1 MRERLEQ
8 QSFLAFLILVTVAFL
23 LLLRPFYAP
32 VFWAFAVALI
42 FFPMQRRLL
51 ARWPGRRN
59 LAAMI
64 TLLLSIVVVVIP
76 VLVVAASFIREGLAV
91 YDRVQQGEFD
101 PASYLQ
107 KLEVAFPSAHYW
119 LQRLGVDFSDL
130 GAQLMS
136 GLKAAG
142 QFLAKRAL
150 DVGQNTFQFFV
161 NLGLMLYLTF
171 FLLRD
176 GPALVNLLIRA
187 LPLGDDRERMIFS
200 KFAEVTRAT
209 VKGNLVIAVIQGA
222 LGGLI
227 FWILGMPAAVL
238 WAVVM
243 ALLSLIPALGASL
256 VWVPVALYMYAVGDV
271 TEALILV
278 LFGVFVIGLVD
289 NLLRPVLVG
298 RDTKLPDYLVLF
310 STLGGLTLFGITGF
324 ALGPLLAGLFVSF
337 WQIFIQEF
345 NVGAGENGN
354 PAVADG
360 SMEEQPVP
368 EAEVRI
374 PGGNKDD
381 NGDNEG

>member
-32 VFWAFAVALI
+32 VFWAFAVVLI
-42 FFPMQRRLL
+42 FCPMQRRLL

-107 KLEVAFPSAHYW
+107 KLEAAFPSAHYW

-176 GPALVNLLIRA
+176 GPALVTLLIRA

-256 VWVPVALYMYAVGDV
+256 VWVPVALYMYATGDV
-271 TEALILV
+271 TEAVVLV

-345 NVGAGENGN
+345 NVEPAGNL
-354 PAVADG
+354 AAADG
-360 SMEEQPVP
+360 STEEQSVP

>member
-1 MRERLEQ
+1 MTASRYHGGNQ
-8 QSFLAFLILVTVAFL
+8 
-23 LLLRPFYAP
+23 
-32 VFWAFAVALI
+32 
-42 FFPMQRRLL
+42 
-51 ARWPGRRN
+51 
-59 LAAMI
+59 I
-64 TLLLSIVVVVIP
+64 T
-76 VLVVAASFIREGLAV
+76 
-91 YDRVQQGEFD
+91 
-101 PASYLQ
+101 
-107 KLEVAFPSAHYW
+107 
-119 LQRLGVDFSDL
+119 GV
-130 GAQLMS
+130 
-136 GLKAAG
+136 G
-142 QFLAKRAL
+142 QRAL

-345 NVGAGENGN
+345 NVEPAGNL
-354 PAVADG
+354 AATDG
-360 SMEEQPVP
+360 STEEQSVP
-368 EAEVRI
+368 ETEVRI

-381 NGDNEG
+381 NGNNEG

>member
-107 KLEVAFPSAHYW
+107 KLEAAFPSAHYW

-227 FWILGMPAAVL
+227 FWALGMPAAVL

-256 VWVPVALYMYAVGDV
+256 VWVPVALYMYAIGDV

-324 ALGPLLAGLFVSF
+324 ALGPLLAGLFISF

-345 NVGAGENGN
+345 NVEPAGNL
-354 PAVADG
+354 AAADG
-360 SMEEQPVP
+360 STEEPSVP

>member
-107 KLEVAFPSAHYW
+107 KLEAAFPSAHYW

-227 FWILGMPAAVL
+227 FWALGMPAAVL

-256 VWVPVALYMYAVGDV
+256 VWVPVALYMYAIGDV

-324 ALGPLLAGLFVSF
+324 ALGPLLAGLFISF

-345 NVGAGENGN
+345 NVEPAGNL
-354 PAVADG
+354 AAADG
-360 SMEEQPVP
+360 STEEQSVP